1 MMASP
6 DNWTFRQVVGGTL
19 VFLFVALSFWLLFH
33 FSQVIFIF
41 FVALI
46 IGTVIRPAVTWLY
59 LRGMPRMVGIIL
71 VYLLLFALLIGF
83 ILLLF
88 PLIAD
93 QIGRIVTSLPDYY
106 QSFRTWLL
114 SFPIQMISRLG
125 SSLPSTL
132 SIMKPVLPTG
142 QDALASAEQMLGY
155 AMSATRIIFIGMA
168 IVLLSFYWTLYGPR
182 TIQSLALLL
191 PIGQRERTRDLV
203 SAIETK
209 VSAFVT
215 GQAFL
220 CLAIGSMALIAYML
234 IGLPNALVL
243 AIIAGVLEAV
253 PMIGPA
259 LGALPAGVI
268 ALSVAPTKLIWVIV
282 ATIVI
287 QELENYLLVPRVMRK
302 AVGVN
307 PFVSLLSLFA
317 FSSLLGI
324 GGALMAIPIAAILQ
338 LILDRYVFDLGPK
351 EPEPSLGRDYAGRLR
366 YEAQELIQD
375 LRKQARLKKG
385 GSDLKVKQIDQ
396 LMDEIEA
403 ITTDLDAVLS
413 QRQDTGDQ

>member
-6 DNWTFRQVVGGTL
+6 ENWTFRQVVGGTL
-19 VFLFVALSFWLLFH
+19 VFVSVALSFWLLFH

-41 FVALI
+41 FVAII

-59 LRGMPRMVGIIL
+59 LRGMPRIVGIIL
-71 VYLLLFALLIGF
+71 VYLLVFVLVIGF
-83 ILLLF
+83 MLLLF

-93 QIGRIVTSLPDYY
+93 QIGKILSSLPDYY
-106 QSFRTWLL
+106 QSLRAWM
-114 SFPIQMISRLG
+114 SSVPIQMISRLG
-125 SSLPSTL
+125 TSLPSTL
-132 SIMKPVLPTG
+132 SIMKPVQATG
-142 QDALASAEQMLGY
+142 QDALASAEQILGY
-155 AMSATRIIFIGMA
+155 AMSATRVIFLGMA

-182 TIQSLALLL
+182 TIQSLVLLL
-191 PIGQRERTRDLV
+191 PIGQRERMRDLV
-203 SAIETK
+203 TAMETK

-220 CLAIGSMALIAYML
+220 CLAIGIMALIAYML

-268 ALSVAPTKLIWVIV
+268 ALSVAPSKLIWVIV
-282 ATIVI
+282 ATVVI
-287 QELENYLLVPRVMRK
+287 QELENHLLVPRVMRK

-351 EPEPSLGRDYAGRLR
+351 EPEPTLGRDYAGRLR

-403 ITTDLDAVLS
+403 VTTDLDAVLS
-413 QRQDTGDQ
+413 QTQDTSDQ